1 MATIIEERD
10 KQLVADYNHVD
21 VVVCHLQAAR
31 VVSVERVRCKEARHE
46 FEVQRLK
53 GVVVLTSRVDRVD
66 VQPLVAGSHE
76 DYRPLHVNSE
86 YTQVYLSLEQLK
98 RALRKQGLEIIPASP

>member
-1 MATIIEERD
+1 VATIIEERD

-31 VVSVERVRCKEARHE
+31 VVPVERVRCKEARHE
-46 FEVQRLK
+46 FGVQRFK
-53 GVVVLTSRVDRVD
+53 DVVVLTSRVDRMV

-76 DYRPLHVNSE
+76 DHRPLYVNSE
-86 YTQVYLSLEQLK
+86 YTQVYLSLDQLK
-98 RALRKQGLEIIPASP
+98 RALAKQGLEIVPLSR